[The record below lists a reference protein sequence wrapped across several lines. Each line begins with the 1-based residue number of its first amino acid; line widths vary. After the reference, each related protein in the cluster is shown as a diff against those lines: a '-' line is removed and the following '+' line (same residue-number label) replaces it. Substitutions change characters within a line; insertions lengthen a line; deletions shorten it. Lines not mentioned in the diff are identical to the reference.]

1 ATPEPAAATPEPA
14 AATPEPAAATPE
26 PTTPASEPETAPA
39 PEPASDDTAASP
51 LLEVTDVSG
60 TEDTAIDLNLSAALT
75 DTDGSESL
83 TITLS
88 GVPEGAELSSGIDNG
103 NGTWTLEAGDLDHL
117 TLTPPANSDADFTLS
132 VMITSTE
139 SNGGASTSVTGS
151 IHVDVAPDA
160 DPPMLVVHDASGTE
174 DTPISLDILASL
186 ADTDGS
192 ESLSITL
199 SGLPEGAELSAGTH
213 NADGSWT
220 LSADDLEGLHVT
232 PPHDSDADF
241 TLSVTATSTDGN
253 DTSVVSGTINVSV
266 APDADPPTLTL
277 QDAQGFEDQPIPLN
291 IHFELHDID
300 GSETLAGNIVISNI
314 PEGATLNL
322 GEAGPDNTWI
332 ISQEDLAVTGTNAQG
347 DPISWEIPGLT
358 MTPPEHGD
366 SDFSLGVAI
375 TIRDGDD
382 VHTETGQFNIDLTAV
397 ADHADIDATRAT
409 GTEDTAI
416 PLDIH
421 FALQDQDGSESLSGN
436 IVLTNIPEGA
446 HLNVGEAGPGNTWV
460 ISQEDL
466 HVVAHND
473 QGHPVAW
480 EVPDLTITPPNNSD
494 QDFNLGIRI
503 VTMEGNE
510 ARVTNGEIDVIVNPD
525 ADEVVFSTSSK
536 PTKVHPDSDEQKEGG
551 SKGGGSKSGGSKDG
565 GSKGGGSKD
574 GGSKGGGSKDGGSK
588 DGGSKDG
595 GSKDG
600 GSKDG
605 GSKDGGSKDGGSK
618 DGGSKG
624 GGSKSGGSKDGGSKS
639 GGSKSG
645 GSKGGGSKSG
655 EGTVGDDN
663 GNEVELDISFALGD
677 QDGSESLS
685 GNIVLTDVPE
695 GATFNIGQAGP
706 DHSWELPLSS
716 LAQTAFNDHGTPVA
730 WNIPGLKISV
740 PDGVDDNFDL
750 GIRITTLDG
759 NDTQVTE
766 GHIGVDVYADNEAEN
781 PLEEPMDG
789 KSIGGGSKDGGS
801 KGGGSK
807 DGGSK
812 GGGSKDGGSKGG
824 GSKDGGS
831 KGGGSKDGG
840 SKGGG
845 SKGGESDSD
854 GQVITVGH
862 GDDVLELTV
871 AHQGNGTDCRFEV
884 YIDGQPIEGGPFSS
898 DAVHSQGE
906 WETIRF
912 EGIDLGDGERVI
924 TIESVDDGGNQVLVD
939 KIAINGEEIQAENG
953 ATWDN
958 GDANVLGGDA
968 VHVHQGEEI
977 QFQVDINDE
986 ADQDPPQAQE
996 EPEDQEEPQAQGN
1009 DDAPVAD
1016 LNLAGG
1022 SGDDVLTG
1030 DAGNDTITG
1039 GAGDDVLGGESGNDT
1054 LMGGEGNDLFIF
1066 GTGDGVDYVDGGS
1079 GDGWLDAIH
1088 LENVSGGPGDNIE
1101 NAGDWTLDSDS
1112 AFTMDGDGSIV
1123 FDDPNA
1129 SGTVTLEDGSTIEFT
1144 NIDQIQW

>member
-1 ATPEPAAATPEPA
+1 EPDAPATPEPDAPATPEPDA
-14 AATPEPAAATPE
+14 PATPEPSA
-26 PTTPASEPETAPA
+26 TPASEPETAPA
-39 PEPASDDTAASP
+39 PELASDDTAASP
-51 LLEVTDVSG
+51 LMEVTDVSG

-510 ARVTNGEIDVIVNPD
+510 ARVTHGEIDVIVNPD

-565 GSKGGGSKD
+565 GSKGGGS
-574 GGSKGGGSKDGGSK
+574 
-588 DGGSKDG
+588 
-595 GSKDG
+595 
-600 GSKDG
+600 
-605 GSKDGGSKDGGSK
+605 
-618 DGGSKG
+618 
-624 GGSKSGGSKDGGSKS
+624 
-639 GGSKSG
+639 
-645 GSKGGGSKSG
+645 
-655 EGTVGDDN
+655 
-663 GNEVELDISFALGD
+663 
-677 QDGSESLS
+677 
-685 GNIVLTDVPE
+685 
-695 GATFNIGQAGP
+695 
-706 DHSWELPLSS
+706 
-716 LAQTAFNDHGTPVA
+716 
-730 WNIPGLKISV
+730 
-740 PDGVDDNFDL
+740 
-750 GIRITTLDG
+750 
-759 NDTQVTE
+759 
-766 GHIGVDVYADNEAEN
+766 
-781 PLEEPMDG
+781 
-789 KSIGGGSKDGGS
+789 
-801 KGGGSK
+801 
-807 DGGSK
+807 
-812 GGGSKDGGSKGG
+812 
-824 GSKDGGS
+824 
-831 KGGGSKDGG
+831 
-840 SKGGG
+840 
-845 SKGGESDSD
+845 
-854 GQVITVGH
+854 
-862 GDDVLELTV
+862 
-871 AHQGNGTDCRFEV
+871 
-884 YIDGQPIEGGPFSS
+884 
-898 DAVHSQGE
+898 
-906 WETIRF
+906 
-912 EGIDLGDGERVI
+912 
-924 TIESVDDGGNQVLVD
+924 
-939 KIAINGEEIQAENG
+939 
-953 ATWDN
+953 
-958 GDANVLGGDA
+958 
-968 VHVHQGEEI
+968 
-977 QFQVDINDE
+977 
-986 ADQDPPQAQE
+986 
-996 EPEDQEEPQAQGN
+996 
-1009 DDAPVAD
+1009 
-1016 LNLAGG
+1016 
-1022 SGDDVLTG
+1022 
-1030 DAGNDTITG
+1030 
-1039 GAGDDVLGGESGNDT
+1039 
-1054 LMGGEGNDLFIF
+1054 
-1066 GTGDGVDYVDGGS
+1066 
-1079 GDGWLDAIH
+1079 
-1088 LENVSGGPGDNIE
+1088 
-1101 NAGDWTLDSDS
+1101 
-1112 AFTMDGDGSIV
+1112 
-1123 FDDPNA
+1123 
-1129 SGTVTLEDGSTIEFT
+1129 
-1144 NIDQIQW
+1144 